1 LPQERKFEASSLASL
16 FFLSVVYQA
25 VAASMTSR
33 SASSGIASAPNDE
46 APQKRPRVDGAA
58 PSAVAAAEAKDD
70 EDEEAQPHDIDA
82 TRRAATV
89 RLHATSGL
97 SATAAAAA
105 TAVSAS
111 SSSSSSAHAAEER
124 RKCPYLDTV
133 NRHLLDT
140 DMEKVCSVSLS
151 NLHVYACLVCGRFFQ
166 VMHNAVVALQPCP
179 SLELTNL
186 PYESFC
192 LSRGGARPRL
202 HTPTPCRP
210 GTSSS

>member
-1 LPQERKFEASSLASL
+1 
-16 FFLSVVYQA
+16 
-25 VAASMTSR
+25 MTSR
-33 SASSGIASAPNDE
+33 STSSGIASAPNDE

-70 EDEEAQPHDIDA
+70 EDEEAQPHDTDA

-97 SATAAAAA
+97 SATAAAAAAA

-186 PYESFC
+186 PYEPFC

>member
-1 LPQERKFEASSLASL
+1 
-16 FFLSVVYQA
+16 
-25 VAASMTSR
+25 MTSR
-33 SASSGIASAPNDE
+33 SASSGSASALNDE

-70 EDEEAQPHDIDA
+70 EDEEAQPHDTDA

-105 TAVSAS
+105 TAVSAA
-111 SSSSSSAHAAEER
+111 SSSSAHAAEDR

-166 VMHNAVVALQPCP
+166 VVHNAVVALQPCP
-179 SLELTNL
+179 PLEFTNL
-186 PYESFC
+186 P
-192 LSRGGARPRL
+192 LKINRPA
-202 HTPTPCRP
+202 
-210 GTSSS
+210 